1 MLDIKVNIHHKC
13 ERGRKKRRLFMDAK
27 ELMKKAYLTERDT
40 SQLTDRAVSTLR
52 NDRFLRRGIAYLK
65 IGKRSVRYR
74 LQDVLD
80 YMESNRI
87 SF

>member
-1 MLDIKVNIHHKC
+1 
-13 ERGRKKRRLFMDAK
+13 MD
-27 ELMKKAYLTERDT
+27 ENEIMKKPYLTEKDT

-52 NDRFLRRGIAYLK
+52 NDRFLRRGIPYLK

-74 LQDVLD
+74 LQDVLE
-80 YMESNRI
+80 YMEANRI